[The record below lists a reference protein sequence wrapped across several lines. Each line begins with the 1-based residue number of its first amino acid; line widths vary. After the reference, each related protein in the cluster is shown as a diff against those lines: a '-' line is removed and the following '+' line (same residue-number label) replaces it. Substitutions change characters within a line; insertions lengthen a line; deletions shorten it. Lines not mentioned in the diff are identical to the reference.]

1 VSKIRI
7 LITHNLRLP
16 NIMISN
22 EIVNSQDY
30 NTLFLNL
37 YEELEPHIKELS
49 KGRIEYE
56 DFTKK
61 ISSSRAAL
69 QPVSSWLYP
78 LEPIIRAIRK
88 IGRRGVNVYCY
99 KDYNYEKRI
108 HEITTEITILTA
120 KSKIFGKIN
129 TEEWKRKI
137 RERALLVDEALRVE
151 ARKIH
156 AKSMGLSI
164 CISNPTGYRLG
175 EVLSRMGDEV
185 QVEEVM
191 KNYYPT
197 PLEEMEIKLRSMEL
211 SDDEI
216 KEYVKEHLEYV
227 EKYVLTSENIDQA
240 YYRWLYDKHPELRD
254 TISQYEIEM
263 LGKLIKR

>member
-1 VSKIRI
+1 VSRIRI

-22 EIVNSQDY
+22 EIVNSNDY
-30 NTLFLNL
+30 DTLFLNL
-37 YEELEPHIKELS
+37 YEELEPHVKELS
-49 KGRIEYE
+49 QGKIAYE
-56 DFTKK
+56 DFAKR
-61 ISSSRAAL
+61 ISNSRIAL
-69 QPVSSWLYP
+69 QPVNSWLYP

-88 IGRRGVNVYCY
+88 IGRRGINVYCY
-99 KDYNYEKRI
+99 KDYKYEKRI

-129 TEEWKRKI
+129 VEEWKRKI
-137 RERALLVDEALRVE
+137 KERALIVDEALKVE

-164 CISNPTGYRLG
+164 CISNPSGYRLG
-175 EVLSRMGDEV
+175 EILSRMGNEV
-185 QVEEVM
+185 QVEEAM
-191 KNYYPT
+191 GCYYPT

-216 KEYVKEHLEYV
+216 KKYVKEHLEYV

-240 YYRWLYDKHPELRD
+240 YYKWLYDKHPELRD
-254 TISQYEIEM
+254 AISLYEIEI
-263 LGKLIKR
+263 LKNLKK